1 MDMIVESGIRTTPCS
16 PSGLPIIL
24 GPARQQIP
32 FFGPGTICSSKA
44 NQTLVKWEA
53 LVICFKVGCAD
64 PKTQKRK
71 QGAKPSDLKVWI
83 QIEGKMEARASRMFA
98 SEDCVCYLHHR
109 LKSTSWNHE
118 FHRHTTT
125 QSPQNQRLER
135 TLQSPNGSPRR
146 MSPSRKAQCRFFF
159 SGHHTLKTLISWC
172 HSVNKKRQD
181 PIKLSSCYVQGPRYF
196 FFFSFCLVYLHIL
209 QIMPNIESTFS
220 MCLCLSELLE
230 YLLQSSVK
238 EYQVVALSA
247 DLLVS
252 INIDGYDRAT

>member
-1 MDMIVESGIRTTPCS
+1 MLTLRRMGGNRVSRLISRYGFKLKAKWKPVHPGCLQAKIVSAIFIT
-16 PSGLPIIL
+16 
-24 GPARQQIP
+24 
-32 FFGPGTICSSKA
+32 
-44 NQTLVKWEA
+44 
-53 LVICFKVGCAD
+53 
-64 PKTQKRK
+64 
-71 QGAKPSDLKVWI
+71 
-83 QIEGKMEARASRMFA
+83 
-98 SEDCVCYLHHR
+98 
-109 LKSTSWNHE
+109 LKSTNWNHE

-125 QSPQNQRLER
+125 QSPQNQHLER

-172 HSVNKKRQD
+172 PSVNKKRQD
-181 PIKLSSCYVQGPRYF
+181 PIKLSSCYVQGPRYLF
-196 FFFSFCLVYLHIL
+196 FFLAWYTYTCCK
-209 QIMPNIESTFS
+209 IMPNIESTFS